1 VNDEEVA
8 RLEAR
13 LREWGATE
21 DEIEEAR
28 RTQSFG
34 DLALDLVVRPPGPLV
49 SFEEAATRAG
59 LDVEEAARYWRALGF
74 PDPLRSA
81 RGLPPDAFHVLGL
94 IAVGAREMLGEDAT
108 LALARVMGGATWQV
122 AQAVVDTFRVRFEAP
137 QLAAGVAY
145 PEVVETYVGVAREM
159 LPPFVEA
166 LGALFVRQL
175 VAVAYGAWSADAE
188 GVATSRDVA
197 VGFADLVGWSTMSR
211 SLTPGRL
218 VGVIETFEQLVGD
231 TAAAHGGRVVK
242 LIGDGA
248 MFAADDAVSG
258 CRLALEVADRVA
270 ADDHLPPVRVGLA
283 AGAVVSRS
291 GDLFGDVV
299 NLAARLVAVADE
311 GTVVADDAVRARVGE
326 ALRFEKLPPR
336 SLKGFGDDTVA
347 YRVRR

>member
-1 VNDEEVA
+1 MNQEDVA

-21 DEIEEAR
+21 EELDEAR

-49 SFEEAATRAG
+49 TFEEAAARAG
-59 LDVEEAARYWRALGF
+59 IDAEEAARYWRALGF
-74 PDPLRSA
+74 PDPLKSGRRLS
-81 RGLPPDAFHVLGL
+81 PDALSVLGL
-94 IAVGAREMLGEDAT
+94 IAVGARDVLGEDAT

-137 QLAAGVAY
+137 QLAAGVPYA
-145 PEVVETYVGVAREM
+145 EVVETYVGVAREL
-159 LPPFVEA
+159 LPPFVDA

-211 SLTPGRL
+211 TLSPAAL
-218 VGVIETFEQLVGD
+218 VGVVDGFERVVAEVAG
-231 TAAAHGGRVVK
+231 AHGGRVVK
-242 LIGDGA
+242 LIGDAA
-248 MFAADDAVSG
+248 MFAADDALSA
-258 CRLALEVADRVA
+258 CRLGLEVAERVTSSQ
-270 ADDHLPPVRVGLA
+270 HLPPVRVGVA
-283 AGAVVSRS
+283 AGAVVSRN

-311 GTVVADDAVRARVGE
+311 GSVVADEAVRARVGDE
-326 ALRFEKLPPR
+326 LRFEALPPR
-336 SLKGFGDDTVA
+336 SLKGFGAEAVA